1 MQLVLKSLNSSFHYA
16 QERKK
21 GKKGQKKQKSR
32 KSRKKPEARTPVTR
46 TARTGGT
53 ARGQNTKP
61 LSLAREGNEKK
72 GPAELSGRRKLL
84 GYRTPY
90 LRSSWMTSDPPTV
103 LKIHTPGRQAR
114 KARRIAC
121 VWSHCCLGLGYLDKQ
136 AFRKR
141 QCVSIWA
148 RALGRSTGDAI
159 NIPSSSGTRDNLPTW
174 VWYSLNQVRTIG
186 SIDSVGEDMNLIEYG
201 FHFRIHA

>member
-1 MQLVLKSLNSSFHYA
+1 M
-16 QERKK
+16 RKREK
-21 GKKGQKKQKSR
+21 RGKKAKKSKKAGKAGKSQR
-32 KSRKKPEARTPVTR
+32 PERQSPER
-46 TARTGGT
+46 PEREERT

-72 GPAELSGRRKLL
+72 GPAELSGRRKRRKLL

>member
-46 TARTGGT
+46 TARTRGT

-84 GYRTPY
+84 GYRTPHLVAERQVIRRLSWRYILQGVKLVRLDELPASGHTVALGLAILTNRPFGSVNAYLSGHVLLDEARGTQSTYHLQAEHVTIY
-90 LRSSWMTSDPPTV
+90 LRESD
-103 LKIHTPGRQAR
+103 IHLIRYA
-114 KARRIAC
+114 
-121 VWSHCCLGLGYLDKQ
+121 LLD
-136 AFRKR
+136 
-141 QCVSIWA
+141 
-148 RALGRSTGDAI
+148 L
-159 NIPSSSGTRDNLPTW
+159 
-174 VWYSLNQVRTIG
+174 
-186 SIDSVGEDMNLIEYG
+186 
-201 FHFRIHA
+201 